1 MPMSDDVAC
10 ATPEEVCTR
19 IDGKRPAVHVACY
32 IKIVLSH
39 SEFFTKR
46 YGDRLSCGPHF
57 LDNTILYICA
67 DDIAGRR
74 DPDHR
79 RQRAQG
85 ICSEV

>member
-1 MPMSDDVAC
+1 MSDDIAC

-19 IDGKRPAVHVACY
+19 IDGKRPAVRVACY

-57 LDNTILYICA
+57 RDYTILYICA
-67 DDIAGRR
+67 DDIITR
-74 DPDHR
+74 
-79 RQRAQG
+79 
-85 ICSEV
+85 